1 MNGYDY
7 IKSYYGFPAKR
18 GLVVEYEGKRG
29 VVTGTHA
36 AYLKVKLDG
45 EKFSKCYHP
54 DSLTWENLEVG
65 E

>member
-1 MNGYDY
+1 MSDFTY
-7 IKSYYGFPAKR
+7 IRDYYGVPAKR
-18 GLVVEYEGKRG
+18 GAIIEYEGKRG

-54 DSLTWENLEVG
+54 NDLKWTEAP
-65 E
+65 